1 MKRLEKAQTPAEAR
15 ALRLLRA
22 LGSPVRLRIVEIV
35 AERKDCTAPQLAEEL
50 GLAQS
55 SLFEHLSALREAGLV
70 EVSGEGPNRYY
81 GLDPSV
87 LNSLAAYLG
96 SVGDRTRAWAL
107 PGATARERGS
117 VEIRDANLDDAPA
130 LARIYNQGIEDR
142 TSTLETELRS
152 PEERAEWLVAHDAR
166 HPVLVAV
173 DSGGVAVG
181 WSSLNRFNPRAA
193 YDHVADMSVFVG
205 RESRGRGV
213 GDAMLTALEARARA
227 IGYHKM
233 VLAAFPTNAP
243 GMRLYER
250 HGFIT
255 VGVYREQGMLDGR
268 WVDVVVMEKILRTAS
283 AGVAA
288 AESGYSAASEPRA
301 ANA

>member
-35 AERKDCTAPQLAEEL
+35 AERKDCTASQLAEEV

-55 SLFEHLSALREAGLV
+55 SLFEHLAALREAGIL
-70 EVSGEGPNRYY
+70 EVSGDGPNHYY

-87 LNSLAAYLG
+87 LDYLSAYLG
-96 SVGDRTRAWAL
+96 GVGNRTRGWAS
-107 PGATARERGS
+107 PAGAFSDGS
-117 VEIRDANLDDAPA
+117 VSIRDAGLDDAPA
-130 LARIYNQGIEDR
+130 IARIYNQGIEDR
-142 TSTLETELRS
+142 TATLETQPRS
-152 PEERAEWLVAHDAR
+152 AEERAEWLASHDER
-166 HPVLVAV
+166 HPVLLAE
-173 DSGGVAVG
+173 DSAGAALG
-181 WSSLNRFNPRAA
+181 WCSLNRFNPRAA
-193 YDHVADMSVFVG
+193 YDHVADISVFVA

-243 GMRLYER
+243 GMRLYQR
-250 HGFIT
+250 HGFVT
-255 VGVYREQGMLDGR
+255 VGTYHEQGLLDGR
-268 WVDVVVMEKILRTAS
+268 WVDVVVMEKLL
-283 AGVAA
+283 G
-288 AESGYSAASEPRA
+288 
-301 ANA
+301 

>member
-22 LGSPVRLRIVEIV
+22 LGSPVRLRIVGIV
-35 AERKDCTAPQLAEEL
+35 AERKDCTASQLAEEL

-70 EVSGEGPNRYY
+70 EASGEGPNRYY
-81 GLDPSV
+81 GLDPTV
-87 LNSLAAYLG
+87 LDSLAAYLG
-96 SVGDRTRAWAL
+96 GVGGRTRGWASPAPASVGSTGVA
-107 PGATARERGS
+107 
-117 VEIRDANLDDAPA
+117 IRDACLDDAPSI
-130 LARIYNQGIEDR
+130 ARIYNQGIEDR
-142 TSTLETELRS
+142 TATLETQLRS
-152 PEERAEWLVAHDAR
+152 PEERAEWLASHDAR
-166 HPVLVAV
+166 HPVLLAV
-173 DSGGVAVG
+173 DSAGAAAG
-181 WSSLNRFNPRAA
+181 WASINRFNPRVA
-193 YDHVADMSVFVG
+193 YDHVADISVFVG

-243 GMRLYER
+243 GMRLYHR

-255 VGVYREQGMLDGR
+255 VGTYHEQGMLDGR
-268 WVDVVVMEKILRTAS
+268 WVDVAVMEKML
-283 AGVAA
+283 G
-288 AESGYSAASEPRA
+288 
-301 ANA
+301 